1 MTLKKIIIAVS
12 LTLSVAAAA
21 FAEPAKAPVAAGAPA
36 AATTAVAAPA
46 VPNAPPAAA
55 VPAAPVNPVSV
66 APAAA
71 PAVKAEIKT
80 NKLITLTMFG
90 IIIAIT
96 LAVVISSA
104 RKTKSAA
111 DFYAAGGGITGT
123 QNGWAIAGDY
133 MSAASFLGIS
143 GLISLYGYDGFMYS
157 VGWLVAYITV
167 LLIVAEPCRNAGKYT
182 LGDILSFRT
191 NPKPVRAIAAISTVA
206 VSTFYLTAQMVGA
219 GKLMQLLLKPMV
231 TYQQAII
238 GVGILMVG
246 YVVFGGMTAT
256 TWVQIIKAGL
266 LMSGAITLAILVAV
280 KAHMN
285 PFTFFNDIVTNDN
298 IIQHVQSLAIFKKE
312 IADGKS
318 LMEGAGQRFLEPG
331 LYLTNPID
339 QISLGLALVLGTAG
353 MPHILMRFFTVPTAQ
368 AARKS
373 VIIAMF
379 IIGGFYIL
387 TTLLGFGAAIH
398 VTPQVI
404 KTFDAGGNMATLL
417 LAQQLGGDIAPIFG
431 DILLAFLCAV
441 AFATIL
447 AVVSGLVLAASA
459 AIAHDI
465 YVNVIK
471 DGHADQHEQVMA
483 ARITSFVVGAVGIFI
498 GIAAEKQ
505 NVAHLV
511 ALAFA
516 VAASGNLPV
525 VVMSLFWRKF
535 NTAGVI
541 GGLLVGTIASIGLVM
556 VSPNMTYPKTVAAAA
571 QKTIEAI
578 EKKQSTL
585 PPGVT
590 LAEKEIKD
598 LDKARKDFETNKNG
612 KSMLGLDK
620 AIFPLKNPGIVSIP
634 LGFIAAILFTLLFP
648 CRRAEEG
655 WDEIYVRQNTGLG
668 MAKAVDH

>member
-1 MTLKKIIIAVS
+1 MKRLIVALGCVLS
-12 LTLSVAAAA
+12 LSFAAYA
-21 FAEPAKAPVAAGAPA
+21 AEPAKPVDAKP
-36 AATTAVAAPA
+36 AVAAPA
-46 VPNAPPAAA
+46 DTKAA
-55 VPAAPVNPVSV
+55 

-71 PAVKAEIKT
+71 ATAAAPAAAKPVDAKASIKANPKVT
-80 NKLITLTMFG
+80 IPIFL
-90 IIIAIT
+90 IIIGAT
-96 LAVVISSA
+96 MAVVVWSA
-104 RKTKSAA
+104 KKTKSAA
-111 DFYAAGGGITGT
+111 DFYTAGGGITGT

-143 GLISLYGYDGFMYS
+143 GMISLYGYDGFMYS

-191 NPKPVRAIAAISTVA
+191 SPKPVRAVAALSTVA

-219 GKLMQLLLKPMV
+219 GKLMQLLLGIN
-231 TYQQAII
+231 YQVAII

-266 LMSGAITLAILVAV
+266 LMTGAALLSIMVAAKSGFSPLQFFVDIATSEKIAEHV
-280 KAHMN
+280 KLL
-285 PFTFFNDIVTNDN
+285 PIYLKE
-298 IIQHVQSLAIFKKE
+298 VQAGTAT
-312 IADGKS
+312 AD
-318 LMEGAGQRFLEPG
+318 AGQRFLEPG
-331 LYLTNPID
+331 LFLTNPLD
-339 QISLGLALVLGTAG
+339 QISLGMALVLGTAG

-368 AARKS
+368 EARKS
-373 VIIAMF
+373 VIVAMF
-379 IIGGFYIL
+379 IIGSFYIL

-398 VTPQVI
+398 LTPQGI
-404 KTFDAGGNMATLL
+404 KAVDAGGNMAAMM
-417 LAQQLGGDIAPIFG
+417 LAKQMGGAISPFIG
-431 DILLAFLCAV
+431 DLLLAFLCAV

-471 DGHADQHEQVMA
+471 DGHADQKQQVTA
-483 ARITSFVVGAVGIFI
+483 ARMTSLVVGAVGIVI

-516 VAASGNLPV
+516 VASSGNLPAV
-525 VVMSLFWRKF
+525 ALSLFWKKF

-541 GGLLVGTIASIGLVM
+541 AGMVVGTVAAIGLVM
-556 VSPNMTYPKTVAAAA
+556 VSPNMTYPDKVADAAKA
-571 QKTIEAI
+571 AYTKLEKDVAEGKIAPEKMEATMKTIDA
-578 EKKQSTL
+578 KK
-585 PPGVT
+585 
-590 LAEKEIKD
+590 AE
-598 LDKARKDFETNKNG
+598 ETKNRGG
-612 KSMLGLDK
+612 KSMLGLSK
-620 AIFPLKNPGIVSIP
+620 PLFNLKNPGIVSIP
-634 LGFIAAILFTLLFP
+634 LGFLAAIIGTLAFP
-648 CRRAEEG
+648 CRRAEEM

-668 MAKAVDH
+668 MAKAIDH

>member
-1 MTLKKIIIAVS
+1 MKKLFVA
-12 LTLSVAAAA
+12 LTLALSLGSVS
-21 FAEPAKAPVAAGAPA
+21 FAETQK
-36 AATTAVAAPA
+36 
-46 VPNAPPAAA
+46 
-55 VPAAPVNPVSV
+55 

-71 PAVKAEIKT
+71 PADPAAAAPAATAPAAPGAPAAMQAVPAPAAAPATKPADDGKLKANPKVTIPIF
-80 NKLITLTMFG
+80 L
-90 IIIAIT
+90 IIIGAT
-96 LAVVISSA
+96 MAVVVWSA
-104 RKTKSAA
+104 KKTKSAA
-111 DFYAAGGGITGT
+111 DFYTAGGGITGT

-143 GLISLYGYDGFMYS
+143 GMISLYGYDGFMYS

-191 NPKPVRAIAAISTVA
+191 DPKPVRAVAAISTVT

-219 GKLMQLLLKPMV
+219 GKLMQLLLGIDYKM
-231 TYQQAII
+231 AII

-266 LMSGAITLAILVAV
+266 LMTGAAILSLLVML
-280 KAHMN
+280 KSGMN
-285 PFTFFNDIVTNDN
+285 PIQFFNDIASS
-298 IIQHVQSLAIFKKE
+298 QA
-312 IADGKS
+312 IADHVKLLPIYLKELDAGTATAD
-318 LMEGAGQRFLEPG
+318 AGQRFLEPG
-331 LYLTNPID
+331 LFLTNPLD
-339 QISLGLALVLGTAG
+339 QISLGMALVLGTAG

-373 VIIAMF
+373 VIVAMF
-379 IIGGFYIL
+379 IIGSFYIL

-398 VTPQVI
+398 LTPQGIQKVD
-404 KTFDAGGNMATLL
+404 KGGNMAAMM
-417 LAQQLGGDIAPIFG
+417 LAKALGGEISPFIG
-431 DILLAFLCAV
+431 DLLLAFLCAV

-483 ARITSFVVGAVGIFI
+483 ARITSLVVGAMGIVI

-516 VAASGNLPV
+516 VASSGNLPV
-525 VVMSLFWRKF
+525 VVLSLFWKKF

-541 GGLLVGTIASIGLVM
+541 AGLLVGTIASIGLVM
-556 VSPNMTYPKTVAAAA
+556 VSPNMTYPNKVADDAKKAYTKLEKDIVDGKIKPEAMEKTM
-571 QKTIEAI
+571 KTIET
-578 EKKQSTL
+578 KK
-585 PPGVT
+585 
-590 LAEKEIKD
+590 AEEV
-598 LDKARKDFETNKNG
+598 KNRGG
-612 KSMLGLDK
+612 KSMMGLDK
-620 AIFPLKNPGIVSIP
+620 PLFTLKNPGIISIP
-634 LGFIAAILFTLLFP
+634 LGFAAAILCALAFP
-648 CRRAEEG
+648 NRRSEEMF
-655 WDEIYVRQNTGLG
+655 DEIYVRQNTGIG
-668 MAKAVDH
+668 MAKAIDH

>member
-1 MTLKKIIIAVS
+1 MKRLFVAIGCILS
-12 LTLSVAAAA
+12 LSVAAYAA
-21 FAEPAKAPVAAGAPA
+21 PEAVKAPEAQP
-36 AATTAVAAPA
+36 AVAAPA
-46 VPNAPPAAA
+46 APATVAPPVDAAK
-55 VPAAPVNPVSV
+55 AA

-71 PAVKAEIKT
+71 PKAPEGKPEIKA
-80 NKLITLTMFG
+80 NRAITLTMFG

-96 LAVVISSA
+96 LAVVVNSA
-104 RKTKSAA
+104 KKTKSAA

-167 LLIVAEPCRNAGKYT
+167 LFIVAEPCRNAGKYT

-191 NPKPVRAIAAISTVA
+191 DPKPVRAVAAISTVA

-219 GKLMQLLLKPMV
+219 GKLMALLVGV
-231 TYQQAII
+231 TYKQSII

-266 LMSGAITLAILVAV
+266 LMSGAFLLSFLVMAKAGFNPIFFFEQIVNNPDIQDHVSKLVLKDGITLNGV
-280 KAHMN
+280 
-285 PFTFFNDIVTNDN
+285 D
-298 IIQHVQSLAIFKKE
+298 
-312 IADGKS
+312 
-318 LMEGAGQRFLEPG
+318 AGQRFLEPG
-331 LYLTNPID
+331 LFMKSPLD
-339 QISLGLALVLGTAG
+339 QISLGMALVLGTAG

-379 IIGGFYIL
+379 IIGGFYVL
-387 TTLLGFGAAIH
+387 TTLLGFGAAINL
-398 VTPQVI
+398 TPQGIIAV
-404 KTFDAGGNMATLL
+404 DPGGNMATLI
-417 LAQQLGGDIAPIFG
+417 LAQTLGAEIAPIVG
-431 DILLAFLCAV
+431 DLFLAFLCSV

-483 ARITSFVVGAVGIFI
+483 ARITSLVVGAVGIMI
-498 GIAAEKQ
+498 GLLAEKA

-516 VAASGNLPV
+516 VASSGNLPV
-525 VVMSLFWRKF
+525 VVLSLFWRKF

-541 GGLLVGTIASIGLVM
+541 SGLVVGTIASIGLVM
-556 VSPNMTYPKTVAAAA
+556 VSPNMTYPKVVAAGAEKVIVA
-571 QKTIEAI
+571 M
-578 EKKQSTL
+578 EKKQAEL
-585 PPGVT
+585 PPGAT
-590 LAEKEIKD
+590 LDAKD
-598 LDKARKDFETNKNG
+598 ASALEKARKDVLG
-612 KSMLGLDK
+612 KDGTSIMGLSEPLLK
-620 AIFPLKNPGIVSIP
+620 LKNPGIISIP
-634 LGFIAAILFTLLFP
+634 LGFIAAILGALMFP
-648 CRRAEEG
+648 NRRSEEMF
-655 WDEIYVRQNTGLG
+655 DEVYVRQNTGLG
-668 MAKAVDH
+668 MAKAIDH

>member
-1 MTLKKIIIAVS
+1 MTFKNIIIAAS
-12 LTLSVAAAA
+12 LVLTVAAAA
-21 FAEPAKAPVAAGAPA
+21 FAEEPKKAPA
-36 AATTAVAAPA
+36 APAT
-46 VPNAPPAAA
+46 PAA
-55 VPAAPVNPVSV
+55 VI

-71 PAVKAEIKT
+71 PGAAAVVAAPGAATPAPAAAPLTKKRELKA
-80 NKLITLTMFG
+80 NK
-90 IIIAIT
+90 AIT
-96 LAVVISSA
+96 LSMFAVIIGITLGVVIWA
-104 RKTKSAA
+104 AKQTKTTA

-143 GLISLYGYDGFMYS
+143 GMISLYGYDGFMYS

-191 NPKPVRAIAAISTVA
+191 DPKPVRAVAAISTVA

-219 GKLMQLLLKPMV
+219 GKLMALLVGVPYK
-231 TYQQAII
+231 TAII

-266 LMSGAITLAILVAV
+266 LMSGAFLLSFLVLA
-280 KAHMN
+280 KAGFN
-285 PFTFFNDIVTNDN
+285 PISFFNDIVSSPD
-298 IIQHVQSLAIFKKE
+298 IQDHVSKLVLR
-312 IADGKS
+312 DGIV
-318 LMEGAGQRFLEPG
+318 LNGIDAGQRFLEPG
-331 LYLTNPID
+331 LFMKAPLD
-339 QISLGLALVLGTAG
+339 QISLGMALVLGTAG

-379 IIGGFYIL
+379 IIGGFYVL
-387 TTLLGFGAAIH
+387 TTLLGFGAAINL
-398 VTPQVI
+398 TPQGIISV
-404 KTFDAGGNMATLL
+404 DPGGNMATLM
-417 LAQQLGGDIAPIFG
+417 LAQQLGADISPILGDIF
-431 DILLAFLCAV
+431 LAFLCSV

-483 ARITSFVVGAVGIFI
+483 ARITSLVVGAVGIMI
-498 GIAAEKQ
+498 GLMAEKA

-516 VAASGNLPV
+516 VASSGNLPV
-525 VVMSLFWRKF
+525 VVLSLFWRKF

-541 GGLLVGTIASIGLVM
+541 SGLVVGTVASIGLVM
-556 VSPNMTYPKTVAAAA
+556 VSPNMTYPKVVAAGA
-571 QKTIEAI
+571 QKIITAM
-578 EKKQSTL
+578 EKKQSALL
-585 PPGVT
+585 PGAVLEEKDAKA
-590 LAEKEIKD
+590 LAKAKVDLEKNKD
-598 LDKARKDFETNKNG
+598 G
-612 KSMLGLDK
+612 KSIMGLDAPILK
-620 AIFPLKNPGIVSIP
+620 LKNPGIISIP
-634 LGFIAAILFTLLFP
+634 LGFLAAIFGALLFP
-648 CRRAEEG
+648 NKRAEEMF
-655 WDEIYVRQNTGLG
+655 DEVYVRQNTGLG
-668 MAKAVDH
+668 MAKAIDH

>member
-1 MTLKKIIIAVS
+1 MTLKKIIIAAT
-12 LTLSVAAAA
+12 LTLSIAAAA
-21 FAEPAKAPVAAGAPA
+21 FAEEPKASVAPGSAPA
-36 AATTAVAAPA
+36 ATAPALPGAPVVAAPGA
-46 VPNAPPAAA
+46 VTTAPVVAPPLTKKREL
-55 VPAAPVNPVSV
+55 
-66 APAAA
+66 
-71 PAVKAEIKT
+71 KA
-80 NKLITLTMFG
+80 NKAITLSMFAV
-90 IIIAIT
+90 IIGIT
-96 LAVVISSA
+96 LAVVVWA
-104 RKTKSAA
+104 AKQTKTTA

-143 GLISLYGYDGFMYS
+143 GMISLYGYDGFMYS

-191 NPKPVRAIAAISTVA
+191 DPKPVRAVAAVATVA

-219 GKLMQLLLKPMV
+219 GKLMALLVGVPYK
-231 TYQQAII
+231 TAII

-266 LMSGAITLAILVAV
+266 LMSGAFLLSVLVLAKAGFNPIFFFDQIVNSPDIQDHVSKLVLKDGVIL
-280 KAHMN
+280 N
-285 PFTFFNDIVTNDN
+285 GLD
-298 IIQHVQSLAIFKKE
+298 
-312 IADGKS
+312 
-318 LMEGAGQRFLEPG
+318 AGQRFLEPG
-331 LYLTNPID
+331 LFMKAPLD
-339 QISLGLALVLGTAG
+339 QISLGMALVLGTAG

-379 IIGGFYIL
+379 IIGGFYVL
-387 TTLLGFGAAIH
+387 TTLLGFGAAINL
-398 VTPQVI
+398 TPQGIISV
-404 KTFDAGGNMATLL
+404 DPGGNMATLM
-417 LAQQLGGDIAPIFG
+417 LAQQLGADISPILGDLF
-431 DILLAFLCAV
+431 LAFLCSV

-483 ARITSFVVGAVGIFI
+483 ARITSLVVGAVGIMI
-498 GIAAEKQ
+498 GLMAEKA

-516 VAASGNLPV
+516 VASSGNLPV
-525 VVMSLFWRKF
+525 VVLSLFWRKF

-541 GGLLVGTIASIGLVM
+541 SGLVIGTIASIGLVM
-556 VSPNMTYPKTVAAAA
+556 VSPNMTYPKLVAAGA
-571 QKTIEAI
+571 QKVITAM
-578 EKKQSTL
+578 EKKQAAL
-585 PPGVT
+585 PPGT
-590 LAEKEIKD
+590 ALGEKDAKALAKAQKD
-598 LDKARKDFETNKNG
+598 VLDKDG
-612 KSMLGLDK
+612 KSIMGLSEPILK
-620 AIFPLKNPGIVSIP
+620 LKNPGIISIP
-634 LGFIAAILFTLLFP
+634 LGFIAAILGALLFP
-648 CRRAEEG
+648 NKRSEEMF
-655 WDEIYVRQNTGLG
+655 DEVYVRQNTGLG
-668 MAKAVDH
+668 MAKAIDH

>member
-1 MTLKKIIIAVS
+1 MTVKNIIIAAT
-12 LTLSVAAAA
+12 LTLSIAAAA
-21 FAEPAKAPVAAGAPA
+21 FAEEPKNTPAPGAAPA
-36 AATTAVAAPA
+36 ATAPA
-46 VPNAPPAAA
+46 ATA
-55 VPAAPVNPVSV
+55 PAAPGTPAIA
-66 APAAA
+66 APGAAA
-71 PAVKAEIKT
+71 PAPAAVAPLTKKRELKA
-80 NKLITLTMFG
+80 NKAVTLSMFAV
-90 IIIAIT
+90 IIGIT
-96 LAVVISSA
+96 LAVVVWA
-104 RKTKSAA
+104 AKQTKTTA

-143 GLISLYGYDGFMYS
+143 GMISLYGYDGFMYS

-191 NPKPVRAIAAISTVA
+191 DPKPVRAVAAIATVA

-219 GKLMQLLLKPMV
+219 GKLMALLVGVPYK
-231 TYQQAII
+231 TAII

-266 LMSGAITLAILVAV
+266 LMSGAALLSFLVLAKAGFNPIFFFEQIVNSPDIQDHVSKLVL
-280 KAHMN
+280 K
-285 PFTFFNDIVTNDN
+285 DGIVLNGLD
-298 IIQHVQSLAIFKKE
+298 
-312 IADGKS
+312 
-318 LMEGAGQRFLEPG
+318 AGQRFLEPG
-331 LYLTNPID
+331 LFMKAPLD
-339 QISLGLALVLGTAG
+339 QISLGMALVLGTAG

-379 IIGGFYIL
+379 IIGGFYVL
-387 TTLLGFGAAIH
+387 TTLLGFGAAINL
-398 VTPQVI
+398 TPQGIIQV
-404 KTFDAGGNMATLL
+404 DPGGNMATLM
-417 LAQQLGGDIAPIFG
+417 LAQQLGADISPILGDLF
-431 DILLAFLCAV
+431 LAFLCSV

-483 ARITSFVVGAVGIFI
+483 ARITSLVVGAVGIMI
-498 GIAAEKQ
+498 GLLAEKA

-516 VAASGNLPV
+516 VASSGNLPV
-525 VVMSLFWRKF
+525 VVLSLFWRKF

-541 GGLLVGTIASIGLVM
+541 SGLVVGTIASIGLVM
-556 VSPNMTYPKTVAAAA
+556 VSPNMTYPKLVAKGAEKVITAM
-571 QKTIEAI
+571 
-578 EKKQSTL
+578 EKKQAAL
-585 PPGVT
+585 PPGT
-590 LAEKEIKD
+590 ALGEKDAKALE
-598 LDKARKDFETNKNG
+598 KARKDVLGKDG
-612 KSMLGLDK
+612 KSIMGLSEP
-620 AIFPLKNPGIVSIP
+620 ILTLKNPGIISIP
-634 LGFIAAILFTLLFP
+634 LGFIAAILGALMFP
-648 CRRAEEG
+648 NRRSEEMF
-655 WDEIYVRQNTGLG
+655 DEVYVRQNTGLG
-668 MAKAVDH
+668 MAKAIDH

>member
-1 MTLKKIIIAVS
+1 MKTYLS
-12 LTLSVAAAA
+12 LALTGLLLAL
-21 FAEPAKAPVAAGAPA
+21 
-36 AATTAVAAPA
+36 
-46 VPNAPPAAA
+46 PNAALAAEL
-55 VPAAPVNPVSV
+55 
-66 APAAA
+66 
-71 PAVKAEIKT
+71 KANKT
-80 NKLITLTMFG
+80 ITIGMFVL
-90 IIIAIT
+90 IIAIT
-96 LAVVISSA
+96 MGVVVWAA
-104 RKTKSAA
+104 RKTKTAA
-111 DFYAAGGGITGT
+111 DFYTAGGGITGT

-191 NPKPVRAIAAISTVA
+191 RPKTVRAAAAISTVA

-219 GKLMQLLLKPMV
+219 GKLMQLLIGFSYMWSIV
-231 TYQQAII
+231 
-238 GVGILMVG
+238 GVGVLMVG

-266 LMSGAITLAILVAV
+266 LISGAALLSVLVGI
-280 KAHMN
+280 KAGFN
-285 PFTFFNDIVTNDN
+285 PFGFFADIAANLN
-298 IIQHVQSLAIFKKE
+298 IQEHVQKVVLNQPVAQQGF
-312 IADGKS
+312 DY
-318 LMEGAGQRFLEPG
+318 GQRFLEPG
-331 LYLTNPID
+331 LFLKNPLD
-339 QISLGLALVLGTAG
+339 QISLGMALVLGTAG

-379 IIGGFYIL
+379 IIGAFYIM

-398 VTPQVI
+398 VTPQMI
-404 KTFDAGGNMATLL
+404 IEFDRGGNMATML
-417 LAQQLGGDIAPIFG
+417 LAKQLGGDIAPVIG
-431 DILLAFLCAV
+431 DLFLAFLCAV

-471 DGHADQHEQVMA
+471 DGHADQHEQVQA
-483 ARITSFVVGAVGIFI
+483 ARITSLVVGVCGILI

-525 VVMSLFWRKF
+525 VVLSLFWRRM
-535 NTAGVI
+535 NTAGVVA
-541 GGLLVGTIASIGLVM
+541 GLVVGTIASIGLVM
-556 VSPNMTYPKTVAAAA
+556 VSPNMTYPQAIADAA
-571 QKTIEAI
+571 QKTIVALET
-578 EKKQSTL
+578 KQAE
-585 PPGVT
+585 GVELT
-590 LAEKEIKD
+590 TKEVAD
-598 LDKARKDFETNKNG
+598 LSSAKVAFDKNNG
-612 KSMLGLDK
+612 GTSILGLS
-620 AIFPLKNPGIVSIP
+620 AALFPLKNPGIVSIP
-634 LGFIAAILFTLLFP
+634 LGFLAAILGALAF
-648 CRRAEEG
+648 REKRAEEMF
-655 WDEIYVRQNTGLG
+655 DEIYVRQNTGIG
-668 MAKAVDH
+668 MAKAIDH

>member
-1 MTLKKIIIAVS
+1 MMKRLLVATTLALS
-12 LTLSVAAAA
+12 LSSLGFAAEPTKAPDNPSAAAST
-21 FAEPAKAPVAAGAPA
+21 GT
-36 AATTAVAAPA
+36 AATTPTAAVPGAPLQAAPA
-46 VPNAPPAAA
+46 PA
-55 VPAAPVNPVSV
+55 
-66 APAAA
+66 
-71 PAVKAEIKT
+71 KTEIKA
-80 NKLITLTMFG
+80 NKAITIGMFLV
-90 IIIAIT
+90 IIAIT
-96 LAVVISSA
+96 MSVVVWA
-104 RKTKSAA
+104 AKKTKTAA

-167 LLIVAEPCRNAGKYT
+167 LLIIAEPCRNAGKYT

-191 NPKPVRAIAAISTVA
+191 EPKKVRAVAAISTVV

-219 GKLMQLLLKPMV
+219 GKLMQLLIGIPYK
-231 TYQQAII
+231 TAII

-266 LMSGAITLAILVAV
+266 LMSGAFLLAILVGV
-280 KAHMN
+280 KAGMN
-285 PFTFFNDIVTNDN
+285 PIQFFSDIATNPN
-298 IIQHVQSLAIFKKE
+298 IAEHVQKVVLKDPLPVPGF
-312 IADGKS
+312 DY
-318 LMEGAGQRFLEPG
+318 GQRFLEPG
-331 LYLTNPID
+331 LFLKNPLD
-339 QISLGLALVLGTAG
+339 QISLGMALVLGTAG

-379 IIGGFYIL
+379 IIGGFYVL

-398 VTPQVI
+398 VTPQAISKVG
-404 KTFDAGGNMATLL
+404 KGGNMATMM
-417 LAQQLGGDIAPIFG
+417 LAQKLGGDISPLLG
-431 DILLAFLCAV
+431 DIFLAFLCAV

-459 AIAHDI
+459 AIAHDV

-483 ARITSFVVGAVGIFI
+483 ARITSLVVGSLGIVV

-516 VAASGNLPV
+516 VASSGNLPV
-525 VVMSLFWRKF
+525 VFLSLFWRKF

-541 GGLLVGTIASIGLVM
+541 SGLVVGTVASIALVM

-571 QKTIEAI
+571 QKAVDVL
-578 EKKQSTL
+578 EKKQAAL
-585 PPGVT
+585 PPGVM
-590 LAEKEIKD
+590 LPEKEMKD
-598 LDKARKDFETNKNG
+598 LEKAKADYEANKDG
-612 KSMLGLDK
+612 KSMMGLDK
-620 AIFPLKNPGIVSIP
+620 PFFTLKNPGIISIP
-634 LGFIAAILFTLLFP
+634 LGFIAAIVGALLFP
-648 CRRAEEG
+648 SRRSEEMF
-655 WDEIYVRQNTGLG
+655 DEIYVRQNTGIG

>member
-1 MTLKKIIIAVS
+1 MTFKNIFIATS
-12 LTLSVAAAA
+12 LVLSVAAAA
-21 FAEPAKAPVAAGAPA
+21 FAAEPTKAPADPGSTTAAAAPA
-36 AATTAVAAPA
+36 AAAPAMAAPSAATTAPSAAPA
-46 VPNAPPAAA
+46 PLKKQVTL
-55 VPAAPVNPVSV
+55 
-66 APAAA
+66 
-71 PAVKAEIKT
+71 KA
-80 NKLITLTMFG
+80 NKAITLSMFAV
-90 IIIAIT
+90 IIGIT
-96 LAVVISSA
+96 LAVVVWA
-104 RKTKSAA
+104 AKQTKTTA

-191 NPKPVRAIAAISTVA
+191 NPKPVRAFAAISTVA

-219 GKLMQLLLKPMV
+219 GKLMALLVGVPYKV
-231 TYQQAII
+231 AII

-266 LMSGAITLAILVAV
+266 LMSGAFLLSFLVLL
-280 KAHMN
+280 KAGFN
-285 PFTFFNDIVTNDN
+285 PIYFFETIVNSPDIQD
-298 IIQHVQSLAIFKKE
+298 HVSKLVLR
-312 IADGKS
+312 DGVV
-318 LMEGAGQRFLEPG
+318 LNGIDAGQRFLEPG
-331 LYLTNPID
+331 LFLKNPLD
-339 QISLGLALVLGTAG
+339 QISLGMALVLGTAG

-379 IIGGFYIL
+379 IIGGFYVL
-387 TTLLGFGAAIH
+387 TTLLGFGAAINL
-398 VTPQVI
+398 TPQGIISV
-404 KTFDAGGNMATLL
+404 DPGGNMATLI
-417 LAQQLGGDIAPIFG
+417 LAQVMGAEIHPILGDIF
-431 DILLAFLCAV
+431 LAFLCSV

-483 ARITSFVVGAVGIFI
+483 ARITSLVVGVVGILI
-498 GIAAEKQ
+498 GLLAEKA

-516 VAASGNLPV
+516 VASSGNLPV
-525 VVMSLFWRKF
+525 VVLSLFWRKF

-541 GGLLVGTIASIGLVM
+541 SGLVVGTVASIGLVM
-556 VSPNMTYPKTVAAAA
+556 VSPNMTYPKVVAAGAKKIVVA
-571 QKTIEAI
+571 M
-578 EKKQSTL
+578 EKKQAEL
-585 PPGVT
+585 PPGT
-590 LAEKEIKD
+590 ALGEKDAKALAKAKVDSLKDGTSMMGLEKPLFK
-598 LDKARKDFETNKNG
+598 
-612 KSMLGLDK
+612 
-620 AIFPLKNPGIVSIP
+620 LKNPGIISIP
-634 LGFIAAILFTLLFP
+634 LGFIAAILGCLMFP
-648 CRRAEEG
+648 NKRSEEMF
-655 WDEIYVRQNTGLG
+655 DEVYVRQNTGLG
-668 MAKAVDH
+668 MAKAIDH

>member
-1 MTLKKIIIAVS
+1 MTWNKIIIAAS
-12 LTLSVAAAA
+12 LALSVATVA
-21 FAEPAKAPVAAGAPA
+21 FAEEAKSPAAPGGAPA
-36 AATTAVAAPA
+36 ATAPAAPA
-46 VPNAPPAAA
+46 GGPAMA
-55 VPAAPVNPVSV
+55 VPATPAP

-71 PAVKAEIKT
+71 PAAPAKPEIKT
-80 NKLITLTMFG
+80 NKAITLTMFA

-96 LAVVISSA
+96 LAVVINSA

-143 GLISLYGYDGFMYS
+143 GMISLYGYDGFMYS

-191 NPKPVRAIAAISTVA
+191 EPKPVRAVAALATVS
-206 VSTFYLTAQMVGA
+206 VTTFYLTAQMVGA

-266 LMSGAITLAILVAV
+266 LMSGAIVLAILVSI
-280 KAHMN
+280 KAGFS
-285 PFTFFNDIVTNDN
+285 PLQFFNDIVGSTN
-298 IIQHVQSLAIFKKE
+298 IQEHVQKVLLKQVTPEPGF
-312 IADGKS
+312 DY
-318 LMEGAGQRFLEPG
+318 GQRFLEPG
-331 LYLTNPID
+331 LFMKNPLD
-339 QISLGLALVLGTAG
+339 QISLGMALVLGTAG

-373 VIIAMF
+373 VIIAMW
-379 IIGGFYIL
+379 IIGMFYVI

-398 VTPQVI
+398 VTPQKI
-404 KTFDAGGNMATLL
+404 IGFDKGGNMATLL
-417 LAQQLGGDIAPIFG
+417 LAQQLGGDIAPVVG

-483 ARITSFVVGAVGIFI
+483 ARITSFVVGAVGIYI

-516 VAASGNLPV
+516 VASSGNLPV
-525 VVMSLFWRKF
+525 VVLSLFWKKM

-541 GGLLVGTIASIGLVM
+541 CGLVVGTIASIGLVM
-556 VSPNMTYPKTVAAAA
+556 VSPNMTYPQLLATDAKKVIVAM
-571 QKTIEAI
+571 
-578 EKKQSTL
+578 EKKQ
-585 PPGVT
+585 
-590 LAEKEIKD
+590 AEGKVLTEKDTKD
-598 LDKARKDFETNKNG
+598 LDKAKKDFADNDG
-612 KSMLGLDK
+612 KKSIMGLDK
-620 AIFPLKNPGIVSIP
+620 PILTLKNPGIISIP
-634 LGFIAAILFTLLFP
+634 LGFLAAIFGALAFP
-648 CRRAEEG
+648 SRKAEEM

-668 MAKAVDH
+668 MAKAIDH

>member
-1 MTLKKIIIAVS
+1 MTFKNIIIATS
-12 LTLSVAAAA
+12 LVLSVAAAA
-21 FAEPAKAPVAAGAPA
+21 FAEEPNKAPVAPGAPA
-36 AATTAVAAPA
+36 AASA
-46 VPNAPPAAA
+46 
-55 VPAAPVNPVSV
+55 PAAPGAPAIAAPGAVAP

-71 PAVKAEIKT
+71 PAPAKKKELKA
-80 NKLITLTMFG
+80 NK
-90 IIIAIT
+90 AIT
-96 LAVVISSA
+96 LSMFAVIIGITMGVVVWAA
-104 RKTKSAA
+104 RQTKTAA

-143 GLISLYGYDGFMYS
+143 GMISLYGYDGFMYS

-167 LLIVAEPCRNAGKYT
+167 LLIIAEPCRNAGKYT

-191 NPKPVRAIAAISTVA
+191 DPKPVRAIAAISTVA

-219 GKLMQLLLKPMV
+219 GKLMALLVGVSYK
-231 TYQQAII
+231 QSII

-266 LMSGAITLAILVAV
+266 LMSGAALLSVLVLAKAGFNPIYFFDTIVNSPDIQDHVSKLVLKDGITLNGV
-280 KAHMN
+280 
-285 PFTFFNDIVTNDN
+285 
-298 IIQHVQSLAIFKKE
+298 E
-312 IADGKS
+312 
-318 LMEGAGQRFLEPG
+318 AGQRFLEPG
-331 LYLTNPID
+331 LLMKAPLD
-339 QISLGLALVLGTAG
+339 QISLGMALVLGTAG

-373 VIIAMF
+373 VVIAMF
-379 IIGGFYIL
+379 IIGGFYVL
-387 TTLLGFGAAIH
+387 TTLLGFGAAIN
-398 VTPQVI
+398 VTPQGIMQVD
-404 KTFDAGGNMATLL
+404 KGGNMATLL
-417 LAQQLGGDIAPIFG
+417 LAQQLGADIAPIVG
-431 DILLAFLCAV
+431 DLFLAFLCSV

-483 ARITSFVVGAVGIFI
+483 ARITSFVVGAVGIII
-498 GIAAEKQ
+498 GITAEKQ

-516 VAASGNLPV
+516 VASSGNLPV
-525 VVMSLFWRKF
+525 VFLTLFWRKF

-541 GGLLVGTIASIGLVM
+541 SGLVVGTIASIGLVM
-556 VSPNMTYPKTVAAAA
+556 VSPNMTYPKVVAAGA
-571 QKTIEAI
+571 QKVITAM
-578 EKKQSTL
+578 EKKQAAL
-585 PPGVT
+585 PPGGMLSELDAKALVT
-590 LAEKEIKD
+590 A
-598 LDKARKDFETNKNG
+598 KADFEKNKDG
-612 KSMLGLDK
+612 KSIMGLEK
-620 AIFPLKNPGIVSIP
+620 PILKLKNPGIISIP
-634 LGFIAAILFTLLFP
+634 LGFIAAILGTLLFP
-648 CRRAEEG
+648 NKRSEEMF
-655 WDEIYVRQNTGLG
+655 DELYVRQNTGLG

>member
-1 MTLKKIIIAVS
+1 MTFKNIIIATS
-12 LTLSVAAAA
+12 LALTVAAAA
-21 FAEPAKAPVAAGAPA
+21 FAEEPKNAPAASGATPAATAPAAAGAPA
-36 AATTAVAAPA
+36 VAAPG
-46 VPNAPPAAA
+46 AAT
-55 VPAAPVNPVSV
+55 P

-71 PAVKAEIKT
+71 PAAPVKPKRELKA
-80 NKLITLTMFG
+80 NKVITLSMFAV
-90 IIIAIT
+90 IISIT
-96 LAVVISSA
+96 LGVVVWA
-104 RKTKSAA
+104 AKRTKTAS

-191 NPKPVRAIAAISTVA
+191 DPKPVRAVAAISTVA

-219 GKLMQLLLKPMV
+219 GKLMSLLVGVPYK
-231 TYQQAII
+231 TAII

-246 YVVFGGMTAT
+246 YVVFGGMVAT

-266 LMSGAITLAILVAV
+266 LMSGAFLLSFLVMA
-280 KAHMN
+280 KAGFN
-285 PFTFFNDIVTNDN
+285 PIGFFSDIVNSPDV
-298 IIQHVQSLAIFKKE
+298 QDHVSKLVLR
-312 IADGKS
+312 DGVV
-318 LMEGAGQRFLEPG
+318 LTGTDAGQRFLEPG
-331 LYLTNPID
+331 LFMKSPLD
-339 QISLGLALVLGTAG
+339 QISLGMALVLGTAG

-379 IIGGFYIL
+379 IIGGFYVL

-398 VTPQVI
+398 VTPQGITQV
-404 KTFDAGGNMATLL
+404 DPGGNMATLL
-417 LAQQLGGDIAPIFG
+417 LAQQLGADIAPIVG
-431 DILLAFLCAV
+431 DLFLAFLCSV

-483 ARITSFVVGAVGIFI
+483 ARITSLVVGAAGIII
-498 GIAAEKQ
+498 GIIAEKA

-516 VAASGNLPV
+516 VASSGNLPV
-525 VVMSLFWRKF
+525 VVLSLFWRKF

-541 GGLLVGTIASIGLVM
+541 SGLVVGTVASIGLVM
-556 VSPNMTYPKTVAAAA
+556 VSPNMTYPKVVAAGA
-571 QKTIEAI
+571 QKVIVAL
-578 EKKQSTL
+578 EKKQAALL
-585 PPGVT
+585 PGTALDV
-590 LAEKEIKD
+590 KD
-598 LDKARKDFETNKNG
+598 TKALEKARKDVLGKDG
-612 KSMLGLDK
+612 KSIMGLSEPILK
-620 AIFPLKNPGIVSIP
+620 LKNPGIISIP
-634 LGFIAAILFTLLFP
+634 LGFLAAIFGALLFP
-648 CRRAEEG
+648 NKRSEDMF
-655 WDEIYVRQNTGLG
+655 DEVYVRQNTGLG
-668 MAKAVDH
+668 MAKAIDH

>member
-1 MTLKKIIIAVS
+1 MTFKKIIIAAT
-12 LTLSVAAAA
+12 LTLSIAAAA
-21 FAEPAKAPVAAGAPA
+21 FAAEPTKAPAVPGSTA
-36 AATTAVAAPA
+36 AVAAPA
-46 VPNAPPAAA
+46 T
-55 VPAAPVNPVSV
+55 VPAAPALST
-66 APAAA
+66 AATQAAA
-71 PAVKAEIKT
+71 PVAVPPLTKKRELKA
-80 NKLITLTMFG
+80 NK
-90 IIIAIT
+90 AIT
-96 LAVVISSA
+96 LSMFAVIIGITLGVVVWAA
-104 RKTKSAA
+104 RQTKTAA

-191 NPKPVRAIAAISTVA
+191 NPKPVRAFAAISTVA

-219 GKLMQLLLKPMV
+219 GKLMALLVGVPYK
-231 TYQQAII
+231 TAII

-266 LMSGAITLAILVAV
+266 LMSGAFLLSVLVLAKAGFNPIYFFDTIVNSPDIQDHVSKLV
-280 KAHMN
+280 
-285 PFTFFNDIVTNDN
+285 
-298 IIQHVQSLAIFKKE
+298 LR
-312 IADGKS
+312 DGVV
-318 LMEGAGQRFLEPG
+318 LNGIDAGQRFLEPG
-331 LYLTNPID
+331 LFMKSPLD
-339 QISLGLALVLGTAG
+339 QISLGMALVLGTAG

-379 IIGGFYIL
+379 IIGGFYVL
-387 TTLLGFGAAIH
+387 TTLLGFGAAINL
-398 VTPQVI
+398 TPQGIISV
-404 KTFDAGGNMATLL
+404 DPGGNMATLM
-417 LAQQLGGDIAPIFG
+417 LAQQLGADISPILGDLF
-431 DILLAFLCAV
+431 LAFLCSV

-465 YVNVIK
+465 WVNVVK

-483 ARITSFVVGAVGIFI
+483 ARITSLVVGVVGIGI
-498 GIAAEKQ
+498 GLLAEKA

-516 VAASGNLPV
+516 VASSGNLPV
-525 VVMSLFWRKF
+525 VVLSLFWRKF

-541 GGLLVGTIASIGLVM
+541 SGLVVGTVASIGLVM
-556 VSPNMTYPKTVAAAA
+556 VSPNMTYPKVVAAGA
-571 QKTIEAI
+571 QKVITAM
-578 EKKQSTL
+578 EKKQAAL
-585 PPGVT
+585 PAGAMLDEKDT
-590 LAEKEIKD
+590 KALAKAQKD
-598 LDKARKDFETNKNG
+598 VLGKDGT
-612 KSMLGLDK
+612 SMMGLSEPLFK
-620 AIFPLKNPGIVSIP
+620 LKNPGILSIP
-634 LGFIAAILFTLLFP
+634 LGFLAAIFGTLLFP
-648 CRRAEEG
+648 NKRAEEMF
-655 WDEIYVRQNTGLG
+655 DEIYVRQNTGLG
-668 MAKAVDH
+668 MAKAIDH

>member
-1 MTLKKIIIAVS
+1 MK
-12 LTLSVAAAA
+12 
-21 FAEPAKAPVAAGAPA
+21 
-36 AATTAVAAPA
+36 
-46 VPNAPPAAA
+46 
-55 VPAAPVNPVSV
+55 
-66 APAAA
+66 
-71 PAVKAEIKT
+71 
-80 NKLITLTMFG
+80 KLITILAVALLATPSLALAANTLKANPYVTLPIFG
-90 IIIAIT
+90 IIIAVT
-96 LAVVISSA
+96 MGVVIWSA
-104 RKTKSAA
+104 KKTKSAA
-111 DFYAAGGGITGT
+111 DFYTAGGGITGT

-143 GLISLYGYDGFMYS
+143 GMISLYGYDGFMYS

-191 NPKPVRAIAAISTVA
+191 EPKPVRAVAAVATVA

-219 GKLMQLLLKPMV
+219 GKLMQLLLGIQY
-231 TYQQAII
+231 TYAIV

-266 LMSGAITLAILVAV
+266 LMTGAFVLSILVAI
-280 KAHMN
+280 KSGMN
-285 PFTFFNDIVTNDN
+285 PMRFFEDIATSPY
-298 IIQHVQSLAIFKKE
+298 IIDHVKLLPIYLRE
-312 IADGKS
+312 LEGGKAT
-318 LMEGAGQRFLEPG
+318 LDAGQRFLEPG
-331 LYLTNPID
+331 LFLTNPLD
-339 QISLGLALVLGTAG
+339 QISLGMALVLGTAG

-373 VIIAMF
+373 VIVAMF
-379 IIGGFYIL
+379 IIGSFYIL

-398 VTPQVI
+398 VTPQGIQAVD
-404 KTFDAGGNMATLL
+404 KGGNMAAMM
-417 LAQQLGGDIAPIFG
+417 LAQQLGGEFSPFLG
-431 DILLAFLCAV
+431 DLLLAFLCAV

-483 ARITSFVVGAVGIFI
+483 ARITSLCVGTAGIII

-516 VAASGNLPV
+516 VASSGNLPV
-525 VVMSLFWRKF
+525 VVLSLFWRKM

-541 GGLLVGTIASIGLVM
+541 AGLVVGTIVSIGLVM
-556 VSPNMTYPKTVAAAA
+556 VSPNMTYPEKVADNAKKAYTKLEGDIAAGKVAPEAMDKTV
-571 QKTIEAI
+571 KTIEV
-578 EKKQSTL
+578 KK
-585 PPGVT
+585 
-590 LAEKEIKD
+590 AE
-598 LDKARKDFETNKNG
+598 ETANRG
-612 KSMLGLDK
+612 GTSMLGLK
-620 AIFPLKNPGIVSIP
+620 KELFPLKNPGIVSIP
-634 LGFIAAILFTLLFP
+634 VGFLAAILAALAFP
-648 CRRAEEG
+648 SRRSEEMF
-655 WDEIYVRQNTGLG
+655 DEVYVRQNTGLG
-668 MAKAVDH
+668 MAKAIDH